1 MYTLH
6 GVPDWGSQVVHMALA
21 EMGVPFRFVAH
32 DPKAGALAAP
42 SFRALNPHGKVP
54 VLETPDGTIHET
66 AAILLYLVDRH
77 CIIGPRAGEA
87 DRARFLIWL
96 VFIANQLH
104 PTVMTL
110 IHPEDVA
117 GEALMRPVA
126 EASALRIRAQ
136 LAHLEALAA
145 EGGPWW
151 MGAGQPSAVS
161 LFTLMLMRWAAGYP
175 AYADLAI
182 GAAAFPALERLARA
196 IEARPVIARV
206 LAAEGVEPTAFSAPR
221 GRTGAQDAG

>member
-6 GVPDWGSQVVHMALA
+6 GVPDWGSQVIHMALA
-21 EMGVPFRFVAH
+21 EMGVAFRFVAH

-54 VLETPDGTIHET
+54 VLETPDGPVYET
-66 AAILLYLVDRH
+66 AAILLYLVDQH
-77 CIIGPRAGEA
+77 GIIGPRAGEA

-117 GEALMRPVA
+117 GEAVMRPVA
-126 EASALRIRAQ
+126 DAPALRARAQ

-151 MGAGQPSAVS
+151 MGAAQPSAVS
-161 LFTLMLMRWAAGYP
+161 LFALMLMRWAAAFSAFP
-175 AYADLAI
+175 DHAI
-182 GAAAFPALERLARA
+182 GTPDFPALGRLARA
-196 IEARPVIARV
+196 IEARPAIAAV
-206 LAAEGVEPTAFSAPR
+206 LAAEGVEATAFSAPR
-221 GRTGAQDAG
+221 G

>member
-6 GVPDWGSQVVHMALA
+6 GVPDWGSQVIHMALA

-54 VLETPDGTIHET
+54 VLETPDGPVYET

-77 CIIGPRAGEA
+77 GIIGPRAGEA

-110 IHPEDVA
+110 IHPERVA
-117 GEALMRPVA
+117 GDAHARAVA
-126 EASALRIRAQ
+126 EGATAQVRAQ
-136 LAHLEALAA
+136 LAQLEGLAA

-151 MGAGQPSAVS
+151 MGAARPSAVS
-161 LFTLMLMRWAAGYP
+161 LFALMLMRWAAAFP
-175 AYADLAI
+175 AFPDLAVP
-182 GAAAFPALERLARA
+182 AAEFPALERLARA
-196 IEARPVIARV
+196 IEARPAVAAV
-206 LAAEGVEPTAFSAPR
+206 LAAEGVEATAFSAPR
-221 GRTGAQDAG
+221 IG